1 MARRK
6 VKITDFIQTCETNSR
21 LQYLADSFVPSCSLY
36 DVIDGNYVPPQK
48 EKTRKKSSSRRM
60 ADADTMFIAYRF
72 RGYPTEEQES
82 YLKQNI
88 GAARFMWNRMLSDYE
103 LMWRELWKTIP
114 MTPADYK
121 GTSGLEWLSDV
132 DSYALLNVQLNLEK
146 ARSDYFSGDKGKPRY
161 KKKHCCRNTYTTNY
175 CKNNIRF
182 EGDGI
187 RLPKIADPIRLSM
200 HIPVRP
206 QCGQFTVNLRKI
218 VRFYPNYILWFTA
231 KIQD

>member
-6 VKITDFIQTCETNSR
+6 VKITDFIQTCETNCR
-21 LQYLADSFVPSCSLY
+21 LQHLADSFVPSCSLY

-48 EKTRKKSSSRRM
+48 EKKRKKSSSRRM

-146 ARSDYFSGDKGKPRY
+146 ARSDYFSGTRENPVIK
-161 KKKHCCRNTYTTNY
+161 RNTAAGIHIQRTSVKTTSVLKGTGSV
-175 CKNNIRF
+175 CP
-182 EGDGI
+182 
-187 RLPKIADPIRLSM
+187 RLQTRSGSPCTYRS
-200 HIPVRP
+200 
-206 QCGQFTVNLRKI
+206 GQV
-218 VRFYPNYILWFTA
+218 A
-231 KIQD
+231 S

>member
-82 YLKQNI
+82 
-88 GAARFMWNRMLSDYE
+88 
-103 LMWRELWKTIP
+103 
-114 MTPADYK
+114 
-121 GTSGLEWLSDV
+121 
-132 DSYALLNVQLNLEK
+132 
-146 ARSDYFSGDKGKPRY
+146 
-161 KKKHCCRNTYTTNY
+161 
-175 CKNNIRF
+175 
-182 EGDGI
+182 
-187 RLPKIADPIRLSM
+187 
-200 HIPVRP
+200 
-206 QCGQFTVNLRKI
+206 
-218 VRFYPNYILWFTA
+218 
-231 KIQD
+231 

>member
-175 CKNNIRF
+175 F
-182 EGDGI
+182 ETST
-187 RLPKIADPIRLSM
+187 RLKSRDSRTPRRGS
-200 HIPVRP
+200 
-206 QCGQFTVNLRKI
+206 T
-218 VRFYPNYILWFTA
+218 
-231 KIQD
+231 

>member
-114 MTPADYK
+114 MTPEIGRAH
-121 GTSGLEWLSDV
+121 V
-132 DSYALLNVQLNLEK
+132 
-146 ARSDYFSGDKGKPRY
+146 
-161 KKKHCCRNTYTTNY
+161 
-175 CKNNIRF
+175 
-182 EGDGI
+182 
-187 RLPKIADPIRLSM
+187 
-200 HIPVRP
+200 
-206 QCGQFTVNLRKI
+206 
-218 VRFYPNYILWFTA
+218 
-231 KIQD
+231 

>member
-1 MARRK
+1 MCPHRRRRQGRDLPPD
-6 VKITDFIQTCETNSR
+6 VWQT
-21 LQYLADSFVPSCSLY
+21 Q
-36 DVIDGNYVPPQK
+36 
-48 EKTRKKSSSRRM
+48 
-60 ADADTMFIAYRF
+60 
-72 RGYPTEEQES
+72 
-82 YLKQNI
+82 
-88 GAARFMWNRMLSDYE
+88 
-103 LMWRELWKTIP
+103 KTIP

-161 KKKHCCRNTYTTNY
+161 KKKHCCRDTYTTNF

-182 EGDGI
+182 EGAGI

-206 QCGQFTVNLRKI
+206 GGQLKNVTVTHEPDEKWYFSITFEYPAEEAEPSFGLRQFFKTGGRDDVSAI
-218 VRFYPNYILWFTA
+218 GLDMSVPFLYVDNTGKKPSYEINRDEIRFIKQYRKLE
-231 KIQD
+231 K